1 MGNDHRNG
9 VPVTKYTAADE
20 ATWVPVRFLER
31 PDETFEYQF
40 HLPVPLADWDVFAC
54 WERERFHSM
63 RDHLAQG
70 DVLFDV
76 GTEQG
81 WTNLIYASFVGP
93 ENMVLIEPTQEFWPN
108 IRHTWEHNYPVL
120 PKACYPG
127 LLSDTTTDTATEFAP
142 WPAAAD
148 GPLIDRNK
156 YQYIHANTDNIKQ
169 LTIDDLVQR
178 SGIIPDAITIDV
190 EGAELLVLHG
200 ATDTLVDHRPQI
212 WVSVH
217 PDLIARDYNATADH
231 VHRFMESLG
240 YTPTFLAEDHEQ
252 HWMYQP

>member
-1 MGNDHRNG
+1 MLI
-9 VPVTKYTAADE
+9 PVNEVQWKH
-20 ATWVPVRFLER
+20 VNFLEL
-31 PDETFEYQF
+31 PDETFEYRF
-40 HLPVPLADWDVFAC
+40 ELPVPLADWDVFAA
-54 WERERFHSM
+54 WERQRFHSM
-63 RDHLAQG
+63 RDNLDLG

-81 WTNLIYASFVGP
+81 WTNLLYAQFVGP
-93 ENMVLIEPTQEFWPN
+93 ENMVLVEPTQEFWPN
-108 IRHTWEHNYPVL
+108 IKTTWERNYAVP

-127 LLSDTTTDTATEFAP
+127 LLSDTTTDTTETFSV

-156 YQYIHANTDNIKQ
+156 YQYIHAHTDDIRQ
-169 LTIDDLVQR
+169 STLDDLVER
-178 SGIIPDAITIDV
+178 SGIVPDAITMDV
-190 EGAELLVLHG
+190 EGAELRVLRG
-200 ATDTLVDHRPQI
+200 AAETLLDHRPLV

-217 PDLIARDYNATADH
+217 PDLMERDYYCTADD

-240 YTPTFLAEDHEQ
+240 YTPFFLARDHEE